1 MDLMG
6 VTVRENLVR
15 SDRRP
20 RPPNSDSDVPEKALV
35 SDSSSNEGLEL
46 GFNESAENTDSKPNP
61 GGSDRG
67 YCTEEKL
74 EELLMKKL
82 ESLYNEAIGKLV
94 GLGYDEETALK
105 AILRNGHCYGSM
117 DALTNVMNNTV
128 GYLNSRAS
136 ETEGNLEDSKQVF
149 ANLTQLRDFSMACL
163 VCLLRRVRPSLSR
176 GDAMWCLLM
185 AELHVGRASMM
196 EVPFAP
202 KPNVDVPKPNVD
214 DPKPNVDDNSN
225 SELSSPAINNMEKV
239 KNDSIGVT
247 PDSCKF
253 HGGWGFGNRGTSDF
267 PAHRP
272 LTPAD
277 LEGTLQ
283 TKISYP
289 KWPVLTPTMD
299 MVLKTN
305 VALFAKEYRANQKRK
320 QVQSEAGSSFLSGG
334 DSSNAVNTGG
344 VAPPPAEES
353 LETQRVKNQEGADL
367 MLKKF
372 CALNIGDAE
381 PIDEDKKDEMLLG
394 LIREMKDLE
403 MQVKERKEWAH
414 QKAMQAA
421 RKLCHDLTEL
431 KMLRMERE
439 ENQRVKQGKPIAE
452 DPTMKRLSEME
463 NALRKAS
470 GQVDRANLAVR
481 RLEVENAEIRA
492 EMEASKLSASESVT
506 MCLEVA
512 RREKK
517 YLKRLLAWEKQQ
529 AKLQEDITAEKQKI
543 IEFQEELLQAEAAKK
558 TAEVQLRQVQ
568 KAKELALTQVEEE
581 RRLKEAAEANIKRRH
596 EALRSKIE
604 LDFQRY
610 KDDLQRLEQELAR
623 IKTSTDPDQYSTN
636 FPAPGSPYGSYLQGG
651 ETIARMLHEL
661 DDSDEKDDGI
671 DRACI
676 LCLKDEVSVVFLP
689 CAHQVLCV
697 SCNEEYG
704 KKGKAKC
711 PTCRVRIDQ
720 RIRVFG
726 ASS

>member
-15 SDRRP
+15 SNRRP
-20 RPPNSDSDVPEKALV
+20 RPPESDSDVTDKALV
-35 SDSSSNEGLEL
+35 SDSSSNPEGLQL
-46 GFNESAENTDSKPNP
+46 GLNESAQNPDSNPNP
-61 GGSDRG
+61 GGSDWG

-82 ESLYNEAIGKLV
+82 ESLYNDAIAKLI
-94 GLGYDEETALK
+94 GLGYDEDIALK
-105 AILRNGHCYGSM
+105 AILRNGHCYGNM
-117 DALTNVMNNTV
+117 DALTNVMNNTI

-136 ETEGNLEDSKQVF
+136 EIEGNLEESKQVF

-163 VCLLRRVRPSLSR
+163 VCLLRRVRPNLSR
-176 GDAMWCLLM
+176 GDAMWCLIV
-185 AELHVGRASMM
+185 AELHVGRASTM
-196 EVPFAP
+196 EVPVAP
-202 KPNVDVPKPNVD
+202 KPNLDEI
-214 DPKPNVDDNSN
+214 SN
-225 SELSSPAINNMEKV
+225 NEV
-239 KNDSIGVT
+239 KNEVKDDSIGVT

-253 HGGWGFGNRGTSDF
+253 HGGWGFGNRGTADF
-267 PAHRP
+267 PVNRP
-272 LTPAD
+272 LSPAE
-277 LEGTLQ
+277 LEETLQ

-289 KWPVLTPTMD
+289 NWPVLSPTMN

-305 VALFAKEYRANQKRK
+305 VALFAKEYRANQRRK
-320 QVQSEAGSSFLSGG
+320 QEQSEAGSSSV
-334 DSSNAVNTGG
+334 NAGTE
-344 VAPPPAEES
+344 ARPPAEES
-353 LETQRVKNQEGADL
+353 SEARRAKNREGANL

-372 CALNIGDAE
+372 RDLNLEGDAE
-381 PIDEDKKDEMLLG
+381 PIDEEKKDEMLLG
-394 LIREMKDLE
+394 LMKEMRDLE
-403 MQVKERKEWAH
+403 SQVKERKEWAH

-439 ENQRVKQGKPIAE
+439 ENQRVKMGATTSE

-517 YLKRLLAWEKQQ
+517 YLKRLLAWEKQR
-529 AKLQEDITAEKQKI
+529 AKLQEDISAEKQKI
-543 IEFQEELLQAEAAKK
+543 IEFQEELLEAEEAKK
-558 TAEVQLRQVQ
+558 IAEVELRQVQ
-568 KAKELALTQVEEE
+568 KAKALALTQNEEE
-581 RRLKEAAEANIKRRH
+581 MRLKEIAEANIKRRH

-623 IKTSTDPDQYSTN
+623 IKTSTTDPDPYSTH
-636 FPAPGSPYGSYLQGG
+636 FRPPASPYGSHPHGG
-651 ETIARMLHEL
+651 GGTIARMLHEL
-661 DDSDEKDDGI
+661 DDSDEKDDDGI

-676 LCLKDEVSVVFLP
+676 ICLKDEVSVVFLP
-689 CAHQVLCV
+689 CAHQVVCV

-704 KKGKAKC
+704 KKGRAKC
-711 PTCRVRIDQ
+711 PTCRVPIEQ

>member
-6 VTVRENLVR
+6 TTVRENLVR

-20 RPPNSDSDVPEKALV
+20 RPTNPDSDVTEKSLD
-35 SDSSSNEGLEL
+35 SDSSSNPEGLQL
-46 GFNESAENTDSKPNP
+46 GFNEPAENPDSNPNP
-61 GGSDRG
+61 GGSDWG

-74 EELLMKKL
+74 EELLMNKL
-82 ESLYNEAIGKLV
+82 ESLYNEAIAKFV
-94 GLGYDEETALK
+94 GLGYDEDVALK
-105 AILRNGHCYGSM
+105 AILRNGHCYGNH
-117 DALTNVMNNTV
+117 DALTNVMNNTM
-128 GYLNSRAS
+128 GYLNSQAS
-136 ETEGNLEDSKQVF
+136 DIGGNLDESKQVF
-149 ANLTQLRDFSMACL
+149 SNLTQLRDFSMACL

-185 AELHVGRASMM
+185 ADLHVGRASTM
-196 EVPFAP
+196 EVP
-202 KPNVDVPKPNVD
+202 V
-214 DPKPNVDDNSN
+214 DPKPNVDGISN
-225 SELSSPAINNMEKV
+225 SEISSPVVNDMEKV
-239 KNDSIGVT
+239 KDDSIGVT

-253 HGGWGFGNRGTSDF
+253 HGGWGFGNRGTSEF
-267 PAHRP
+267 PVNRP
-272 LTPAD
+272 LSPAE
-277 LEGTLQ
+277 LEETLR
-283 TKISYP
+283 TKIAYP
-289 KWPVLTPTMD
+289 KWPVLTPTMN
-299 MVLKTN
+299 MILKTN

-320 QVQSEAGSSFLSGG
+320 QVESEAGSNSLSSG
-334 DSSNAVNTGG
+334 DSSSAVDTGSE
-344 VAPPPAEES
+344 ACPPAEEN
-353 LETQRVKNQEGADL
+353 LGTQGVRNKEKANL
-367 MLKKF
+367 MWKKF
-372 CALNIGDAE
+372 CELSLEENGQI
-381 PIDEDKKDEMLLG
+381 IDEAKTDDMLLG
-394 LIREMKDLE
+394 VIREIKELE
-403 MQVKERKEWAH
+403 KLVKERKDWAH

-431 KMLRMERE
+431 KMLRMEKE
-439 ENQRVKQGKPIAE
+439 DNQRLKQGKPATE

-517 YLKRLLAWEKQQ
+517 YLKRLLAWEKQR
-529 AKLQEDITAEKQKI
+529 AKLQEDLTAEKQKI

-558 TAEVQLRQVQ
+558 TAEAGLRREQ
-568 KAKELALTQVEEE
+568 KARDLALTQVEEE

-596 EALRSKIE
+596 EALRSNIE

-623 IKTSTDPDQYSTN
+623 IKTSTDPDQYSTYL
-636 FPAPGSPYGSYLQGG
+636 PTPVSPYVSHPHGG

-661 DDSDEKDDGI
+661 DDSDDGI

-697 SCNEEYG
+697 SCNDAYG

-711 PTCRVRIDQ
+711 PTCRVPIEQ